1 MSIKSMSVTRVLAKY
16 IGEHHA
22 VRLLGFHHQQRF
34 ETMNVYKRP
43 RYFYRDD
50 GSKYLRGTNICIL
63 PNGDIINSDRQ
74 PVFAE
79 DEERDEFLYDDDMN
93 QEEEEVEIESST
105 STDIRNIHGIGPKS

>member
-1 MSIKSMSVTRVLAKY
+1 MGKQIMNVNSMSITRVLAKY

-22 VRLLGFHHQQRF
+22 MRLLGFHHQQRF

-50 GSKYLRGTNICIL
+50 GSKYLRGTNIRIL

-74 PVFAE
+74 PVF
-79 DEERDEFLYDDDMN
+79 EENEARDEFLYDDMN
-93 QEEEEVEIESST
+93 QEEEEDEESS
-105 STDIRNIHGIGPKS
+105 